1 MLQYQAPASGLILD
15 KAIAGTIPDRLIF
28 QPLAHGRDKWEDAA
42 FLLAGPLVTFGITRS
57 LQEMEAA
64 RQRGEMEVFATLS
77 KRLEL
82 QREGF
87 EWLIR
92 MMLPRLA
99 EGKKRA
105 EEKKAKEDAAI
116 ADAFPELAGTGIDPV
131 TQLVNMLFAPP
142 IFEEGTKD
150 GEADQAAGQAH
161 SKGVVAQ

>member
-15 KAIAGTIPDRLIF
+15 RAVAGTLPDRLIF
-28 QPLAHGRDKWEDAA
+28 QPLARGRDKWEDAA

-57 LQEMEAA
+57 LQEMELA
-64 RQRGEMEVFATLS
+64 RQSGEMETYATLQ

-105 EEKKAKEDAAI
+105 EEKRAKEDAAI

-131 TQLVNMLFAPP
+131 TQLVDMLFASP
-142 IFEEGTKD
+142 ISEGRTEDEGTGTAAAQAP
-150 GEADQAAGQAH
+150 GE
-161 SKGVVAQ
+161 GVMAQ